1 MIKVFD
7 NFYSNTSKI
16 KWLITSL
23 IILTIVFSTGYVNII
38 IDDIRE
44 RERNVIELYANSI
57 EYLANSKSDINT
69 DFLIQKVV
77 IKNTSIPVII
87 SDKNDNIIDSRNIIE
102 NKKYKENDKNKILKK
117 ELIEMKKTNDPIK
130 IFLKNEKDEIIDYQF
145 VYYKNSE
152 LLNKLSL
159 FPYLQVSVII
169 ILSIIFYLVFKYSNT
184 AEKNKIW
191 IGLAK
196 ETAHQLGTPLSSLIG
211 WKEYIKSKNLLKSK
225 PEIIKE
231 IEKDLQRLSIITER
245 FSSIG
250 SKPVLKNLDIRIL
263 INKSISYLK
272 KRCSSSIQFKIESS
286 NDKIYYK
293 INKELFGWAIENLCK
308 NSIDALGKKGNI
320 LVKIHNNHKKLII
333 DIIDDGIGIKNGE
346 FNNIFKPGVSTKS
359 RGWGLGLSLVKRIIE
374 EYHDGKIFV
383 KKSIKN
389 IETVIRIEMKKEN

>member
-87 SDKNDNIIDSRNIIE
+87 SDKNDHIIDSRNIIE
-102 NKKYKENDKNKILKK
+102 KNKYKENEKKEILKN
-117 ELIEMKKTNDPIK
+117 ELIEMKNTNDPIK
-130 IFLKNEKDEIIDYQF
+130 IFLKNEKDEIIDYQL
-145 VYYKNSE
+145 VYYKNSK
-152 LLNKLSL
+152 LLNTLSL
-159 FPYLQVSVII
+159 FPYLQVSIII

-211 WKEYIKSKNLLKSK
+211 WKEYIKSKHLLKSK

-272 KRCSSSIQFKIESS
+272 KRCSSSIQFKIDSS
-286 NDKIYYK
+286 NNKIYYK

-333 DIIDDGIGIKNGE
+333 DIIDDGIGIRNGE
-346 FNNIFKPGVSTKS
+346 FENIFKPGVSTKS

>member
-1 MIKVFD
+1 
-7 NFYSNTSKI
+7 
-16 KWLITSL
+16 
-23 IILTIVFSTGYVNII
+23 
-38 IDDIRE
+38 
-44 RERNVIELYANSI
+44 
-57 EYLANSKSDINT
+57 
-69 DFLIQKVV
+69 
-77 IKNTSIPVII
+77 
-87 SDKNDNIIDSRNIIE
+87 
-102 NKKYKENDKNKILKK
+102 
-117 ELIEMKKTNDPIK
+117 MKKTNDPIK

-184 AEKNKIW
+184 SEKNKIW

-250 SKPVLKNLDIRIL
+250 SKPVLKNLDIRTL
-263 INKSISYLK
+263 ISKSISYLK

-286 NDKIYYK
+286 NNKIYYE

-383 KKSIKN
+383 HKSIKN
-389 IETVIRIEMKKEN
+389 IETVIRIEMKKKN

>member
-69 DFLIQKVV
+69 DFLIQKIV

-87 SDKNDNIIDSRNIIE
+87 SDKNDHIIDSRNIIE
-102 NKKYKENDKNKILKK
+102 NNKYKENEKKEILEN
-117 ELIEMKKTNDPIK
+117 ELIEMKSTNDPIK
-130 IFLKNEKDEIIDYQF
+130 IFLKNEKDEIIDYQL
-145 VYYKNSE
+145 VYYKNSK

-159 FPYLQVSVII
+159 FPYLQVCIII

-211 WKEYIKSKNLLKSK
+211 WKEYIKSKHLLKSK

-231 IEKDLQRLSIITER
+231 IEKDLQKLSIITER

-320 LVKIHNNHKKLII
+320 LIKIHNNHKKLII

>member
-23 IILTIVFSTGYVNII
+23 IILTIVFSTGYLNII

-69 DFLIQKVV
+69 DFLIQKIV

-87 SDKNDNIIDSRNIIE
+87 SDKNDHIIDSRNIIE
-102 NKKYKENDKNKILKK
+102 NNKYKENEKKEILEN
-117 ELIEMKKTNDPIK
+117 ELIEMKSTNDPIK
-130 IFLKNEKDEIIDYQF
+130 IFLKNEKDEIIDYQL
-145 VYYKNSE
+145 VYYKNSK

-159 FPYLQVSVII
+159 FPYLQVCIII

-211 WKEYIKSKNLLKSK
+211 WKEYIKSKHLLKSK

-231 IEKDLQRLSIITER
+231 IEKDLQKLSIITER

-320 LVKIHNNHKKLII
+320 LIKIHNNHKKLII
-333 DIIDDGIGIKNGE
+333 DIIDDGIGIKSGE

>member
-1 MIKVFD
+1 M
-7 NFYSNTSKI
+7 
-16 KWLITSL
+16 
-23 IILTIVFSTGYVNII
+23 
-38 IDDIRE
+38 
-44 RERNVIELYANSI
+44 
-57 EYLANSKSDINT
+57 
-69 DFLIQKVV
+69 
-77 IKNTSIPVII
+77 KN
-87 SDKNDNIIDSRNIIE
+87 
-102 NKKYKENDKNKILKK
+102 
-117 ELIEMKKTNDPIK
+117 TNDPIK
-130 IFLKNEKDEIIDYQF
+130 IFLKNEKDEIIDYQL
-145 VYYKNSE
+145 VYYKNSK

-159 FPYLQVSVII
+159 FPYLQVCIII

-211 WKEYIKSKNLLKSK
+211 WKEYIKSKHLLKSK

-231 IEKDLQRLSIITER
+231 IEKDLQKLSIITER

-250 SKPVLKNLDIRIL
+250 SKPVLKNVDIRIL

-320 LVKIHNNHKKLII
+320 LIKIHNNHKKLII
-333 DIIDDGIGIKNGE
+333 DIIDDGIGIKSGE

>member
-69 DFLIQKVV
+69 DFLIQKIV

-87 SDKNDNIIDSRNIIE
+87 SDKNDHIIDSRNIIE
-102 NKKYKENDKNKILKK
+102 NNKYKENEKKEILEN
-117 ELIEMKKTNDPIK
+117 ELIEMKSTNDPIK
-130 IFLKNEKDEIIDYQF
+130 IFLKNEKDEIIDYQL
-145 VYYKNSE
+145 VYYKNSK

-159 FPYLQVSVII
+159 FPYLQVCIII

-211 WKEYIKSKNLLKSK
+211 WKEYIKSKHLLKSK

-231 IEKDLQRLSIITER
+231 IEKDLQKLSIITER

-272 KRCSSSIQFKIESS
+272 KRSSSSIQFKIESS

-320 LVKIHNNHKKLII
+320 LIKIHNNHKKLII